1 MISEFPLFLFTLLAG
16 LSAGF
21 CAVRALVP
29 VAGWQGR
36 RWTVPAA
43 ALALLGL
50 GLVCV
55 WFHLGRMERVL
66 NAMANPQAGICQEA
80 YCAIVLG
87 VLLLIELV
95 MEVRGRKAP
104 RGLPIASGVVALVLA
119 VVMGFAYVGNYAVP
133 AWTDWSTVPLYAV
146 ADVAMGAALVGLFEP
161 ARYEKPALLA
171 TSVVAQVLVMLTFV
185 LMGMHFAHVGRSTV
199 PFAAAAVLAGA
210 VPFALTMVARKKPSA
225 ELAAAMLA
233 CSVIGVAV
241 ARYAFYAAS
250 IL

>member
-29 VAGWQGR
+29 VTGWRGH
-36 RWTVPAA
+36 RWTVSAA

-66 NAMANPQAGICQEA
+66 NAMANPQAGICQSA

-104 RGLPIASGVVALVLA
+104 RGMSIASGVVALVLA

-133 AWTDWSTVPLYAV
+133 AWTDWTTVPLYAV

-161 ARYEKPALLA
+161 ARYEKPALLV
-171 TSVVAQVLVMLTFV
+171 TSVVSQALALLTFV
-185 LMGMHFAHVGRSTV
+185 LVGMHFAYVGRSAA
-199 PFAAAAVLAGA
+199 PFALAAVLTGA
-210 VPFALTMVARKKPSA
+210 VPFALAMVARKKPSGG
-225 ELAAAMLA
+225 LAAAVFA

>member
-29 VAGWQGR
+29 VTGWRGH
-36 RWTVPAA
+36 RWTVSAA

-104 RGLPIASGVVALVLA
+104 RGMSIASGVVALVLA
-119 VVMGFAYVGNYAVP
+119 VVMGFAYMGNYAVP
-133 AWTDWSTVPLYAV
+133 AWTDWTTVPLYAV

-161 ARYEKPALLA
+161 ARYEKPALLV
-171 TSVVAQVLVMLTFV
+171 TSVVSQALALLTFV
-185 LMGMHFAHVGRSTV
+185 LVGMHFAYVGRSAA
-199 PFAAAAVLAGA
+199 PFALAAVLTGA
-210 VPFALTMVARKKPSA
+210 VPFALAMVARKKPSGG
-225 ELAAAMLA
+225 LAAAVFA